1 MSQSLVTAPV
11 DAPAL
16 PAEVRAWLA
25 QRRLDGRM
33 EALPGDAS
41 ARRYWRLD
49 GAILAQFPPEDELLP
64 FLRVQYRWQGAG
76 LPVPRILAVQPRL
89 RLILQEDLGDEDLKA
104 RLDRGTAVAASM
116 EAALDLV
123 LRLATAGRGQSWRPA
138 LPLYD
143 GARLQG
149 ELQLF
154 RDWYLPCQ
162 RRRALSV
169 PAAKA
174 LDELFAILVARATA
188 QPRVWVHRDFHA
200 RNILIHPRTGE
211 LVLIDFQ
218 DAVEGPWTY
227 DLASLLWDRY
237 WDWGPQQRAAWI
249 ESYRQRLDAAGFA
262 PPSPAHFAEQV
273 ESMALQRNLKI
284 LGVFCRLARRDGKVQ
299 YLEFLP
305 RFWSYVWQGL
315 ERDPEWAPVQDWL
328 APWAPTSVK
337 P

>member
-1 MSQSLVTAPV
+1 MSQSPATAVVEP
-11 DAPAL
+11 PAL
-16 PAEVRAWLA
+16 SAQVRSWLA
-25 QRRLDGRM
+25 QERLDAPI
-33 EALPGDAS
+33 EALRGDAS
-41 ARRYWRLD
+41 ARRYWRLR
-49 GAILAQFPPEDELLP
+49 GAILAEFPPEDELLP
-64 FLRVQYRWQGAG
+64 FLRVQYRWQRAG

-89 RLILQEDLGDEDLKA
+89 GLILQEDLGDEDLKA
-104 RLDRGTAVAASM
+104 RLDRGAPVAASM

-123 LRLATAGRGQSWRPA
+123 LRLAAAGRGQWGRPA
-138 LPLYD
+138 LPVYD
-143 GARLQG
+143 RARLDG

-162 RRRALSV
+162 QERPLSSA
-169 PAAKA
+169 AAKA
-174 LDELFAILVARATA
+174 LDDLFATLVARALA

-200 RNILIHPRTGE
+200 RNILMHPRTGE
-211 LVLIDFQ
+211 LTLIDFQ

-249 ESYRQRLDAAGFA
+249 ESYRQRLADCGFA
-262 PPSPAHFAEQV
+262 PPPPTSFAEQV
-273 ESMALQRNLKI
+273 QSMALQRNLKI
-284 LGVFCRLARRDGKVQ
+284 LGIFCRLARRDGKEH

-315 ERDPEWAPVQDWL
+315 GRDPELAPYREWF
-328 APWAPTSVK
+328 APWAPSSVR